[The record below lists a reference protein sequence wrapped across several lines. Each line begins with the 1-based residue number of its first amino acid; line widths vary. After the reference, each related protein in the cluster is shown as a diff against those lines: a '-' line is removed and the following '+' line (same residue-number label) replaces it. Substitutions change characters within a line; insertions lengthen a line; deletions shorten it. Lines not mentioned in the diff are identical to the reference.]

1 MVAGNSK
8 KFFNNYFAVWKTQN
22 QNRNVCKNSEYGV
35 KCFSTA
41 CKQ

>member
-1 MVAGNSK
+1 MVAGNGK
-8 KFFNNYFAVWKTQN
+8 NIFNDYFAVWKTQN
-22 QNRNVCKNSEYGV
+22 HNRNMRKNSEYEV